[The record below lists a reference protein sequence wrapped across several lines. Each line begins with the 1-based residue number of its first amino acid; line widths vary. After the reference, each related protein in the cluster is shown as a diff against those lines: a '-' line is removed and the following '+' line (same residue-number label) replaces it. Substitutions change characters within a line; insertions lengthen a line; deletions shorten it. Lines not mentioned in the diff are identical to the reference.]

1 MRTRLAAALALTLA
15 VALAGC
21 ARPVASPAAPDPAP
35 RSSSPRA
42 LPPGDGAPHN
52 AENNAWKVRAELT
65 AAERAEAEAAA
76 EKIRPALEQV
86 RAGGDLGYLS
96 VRSALLSLGYTA
108 GQVTVTG
115 MRDPSVAGAVY
126 AVHAGP
132 RSCVVG
138 TVTPATVTAEVMG
151 SAAEFGCLEP
161 YTH

>member
-1 MRTRLAAALALTLA
+1 MRTRLAAAVALTLA
-15 VALAGC
+15 LVGC
-21 ARPVASPAAPDPAP
+21 ARPVASPGAPDPAP

-65 AAERAEAEAAA
+65 DAERAEAEAAA
-76 EKIRPALEQV
+76 EKIRPALEKV
-86 RAGGDLGYLS
+86 RSGGDLGYLS
-96 VRSALLSLGYTA
+96 VRSALLSVGYTA
-108 GQVTVTG
+108 DKVTVTG

-126 AVHAGP
+126 AVHAGA
-132 RSCVVG
+132 RSCVIG